1 MKLEVGY
8 LTDRGIVRS
17 VNQDSLGISEGV
29 APPQLASK
37 GRLLVVADGF
47 GKEGT
52 GNVASNTA
60 VQSITQAYYANPEAD
75 VGAAL
80 VQAVQQA
87 NATVYQVTAG
97 FGAPD
102 SAGTTI
108 TAAVIHGAE
117 LHVANVGDSRAYL
130 LREGQLRQ
138 LTRDHSWV
146 AEQVRAGKLTPEQA
160 AQHPK
165 RRNLT
170 RALGIQP
177 EVTVDHFVETFAPGD
192 TLLLCTDGLTDM
204 VTNADLQP
212 VLLRRNPQSVAQQL
226 VAMANQRGG
235 SDNIAVVVAKAASMP
250 ALAGM
255 WAPLA
260 AIGGAVLVTLLIV
273 LLTGRPGPTEWRP
286 TVVPLATTPVVTAL
300 TVEPTPTPRPPTATL
315 APPPTPT
322 AVQETRGAAPVSA
335 PAYAAPQLLAP
346 EDGTAFKGPDAEI
359 RLEWTS
365 VGTLGTDDYYV
376 VITDFPHEG
385 ETWRDW
391 QWTKDTY
398 LIVPRYLYD
407 LFTGSRRAEWRVAV
421 WRRTGTK
428 PDGTWDGVPISGDSG
443 VRSYTWQVPPT
454 GPTVTPTPVF
464 EP

>member
-87 NATVYQVTAG
+87 NAAVYQVTAG

-255 WAPLA
+255 WVPLA

-273 LLTGRPGPTEWRP
+273 LLAGRPGPTERRP
-286 TVVPLATTPVVTAL
+286 TVVPLAPTPVVTAL
-300 TVEPTPTPRPPTATL
+300 TVEPTPLPR
-315 APPPTPT
+315 
-322 AVQETRGAAPVSA
+322 
-335 PAYAAPQLLAP
+335 QL
-346 EDGTAFKGPDAEI
+346 
-359 RLEWTS
+359 
-365 VGTLGTDDYYV
+365 
-376 VITDFPHEG
+376 
-385 ETWRDW
+385 
-391 QWTKDTY
+391 
-398 LIVPRYLYD
+398 
-407 LFTGSRRAEWRVAV
+407 
-421 WRRTGTK
+421 
-428 PDGTWDGVPISGDSG
+428 
-443 VRSYTWQVPPT
+443 
-454 GPTVTPTPVF
+454 
-464 EP
+464 